1 MVYNQHMKIGI
12 YTNHN
17 KDNNHLITS
26 KLTKIC
32 ENLGVDT
39 VIYDDES
46 GDREKFSR
54 LISTSD
60 VLVVLGGDGTI
71 LRVSKVASQVKLPI
85 LGINLGRLGFLTEV
99 ENGDLEV
106 AIKALVDGNYTVEE
120 RGMLCVEFLDKKFLS
135 LNEAMV
141 GRSTH
146 KIVNTELYINDKFFH
161 SYHAD
166 GLIVSTP
173 TGSTAYS
180 LSAGGPVLSPSLD
193 AMVVTT
199 VCPHSLYNRP
209 IVIPSTSSV
218 LMRVA
223 KGSPKSVLMVDGE
236 YKTEMKEGDKVKIYS
251 SELKARFIRIKEYNF
266 FARLEEKLNTWSLRG
281 EEEHD

>member
-1 MVYNQHMKIGI
+1 MKIGI

-26 KLTKIC
+26 KLCEIC
-32 ENLGVDT
+32 AKLGVEA
-39 VIYDDES
+39 VIFDDERDEMTRLS
-46 GDREKFSR
+46 Y
-54 LISTSD
+54 LISASD
-60 VLVVLGGDGTI
+60 VLIVLGGDGTI
-71 LRVSKVASQVKLPI
+71 LRISKLASKVKLPI
-85 LGINLGRLGFLTEV
+85 LGINLGRLGFLTEI
-99 ENGDLEV
+99 ENDSLETAV
-106 AIKALVDGNYTVEE
+106 KSLLDGNYTVEE
-120 RGMLCVEFLDKKFLS
+120 RGMLCVEFKNKSYLA
-135 LNEAMV
+135 LNETMV

-146 KIVNTELYINDKFFH
+146 KIVNTELYLNDKFFH

-180 LSAGGPVLSPSLD
+180 LSAGGPVLAPELN

-209 IVIPSTSSV
+209 IVIPSSHSV
-218 LMRVA
+218 VMRVA

-236 YKTEMKEGDKVKIYS
+236 YMAEMSEGDEVRVSS
-251 SELKARFIRIKEYNF
+251 SELNAKFIRLKEYNF
-266 FARLEEKLNTWSLRG
+266 FARLEEKLNTWSLRV
-281 EEEHD
+281 EEE